1 MPKPKWAQEIFGK
14 WKPQG
19 IELSPERDLM
29 EKEQTRVMISKAGVL
44 WEFWSEAE
52 GWPTGDGAVE
62 LEVEVMRD
70 GSWGWVMAN

>member
-1 MPKPKWAQEIFGK
+1 
-14 WKPQG
+14 
-19 IELSPERDLM
+19 M